1 MSSEEQN
8 NNHHK
13 RTKRV
18 SECEIGSQLHKDEEE
33 DPVITKLNKIGCL
46 EKHYQV
52 QDCYFETKDWR
63 KCTKEVKEFQEC
75 VAKAKKDNIK

>member
-1 MSSEEQN
+1 MSTPQESP
-8 NNHHK
+8 HK

-18 SECEIGSQLHKDEEE
+18 SECEVYTGDGEN
-33 DPVITKLNKIGCL
+33 DPVVEKLSKIGCL

-52 QDCYFETKDWR
+52 QDCYFESKDWR

-75 VAKAKKDNIK
+75 IKNASNKN

>member
-1 MSSEEQN
+1 MSTSDDQTGP
-8 NNHHK
+8 HK

-63 KCTKEVKEFQEC
+63 KCVKEVKEFQDC
-75 VAKAKKDNIK
+75 VNKAKKQSQ